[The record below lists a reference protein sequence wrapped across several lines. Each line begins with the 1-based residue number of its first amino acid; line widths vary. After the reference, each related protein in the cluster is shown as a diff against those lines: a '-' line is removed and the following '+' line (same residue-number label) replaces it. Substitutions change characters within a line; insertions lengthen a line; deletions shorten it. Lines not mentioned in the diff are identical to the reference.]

1 VPDRKREGSH
11 PDHPGSR
18 GERANLD
25 VPLAAL
31 LSVSPQRKAQVLDEI
46 AHGSIPRP
54 LYYVL
59 LLASGGIAA
68 FGLLANSAA
77 VVIGAMLVSPLMAPI
92 FGMALALSRGDLRLL
107 RHAAI
112 AEFAGV
118 LLIVGF
124 ACLLGLLPFALE
136 VTPEMLARTKP
147 NLLDLIIATLAGLA
161 GGLALVDERTS
172 PALPGVAIATSL
184 TPPLSTCGLSL
195 AFGAFEG
202 AWGAFLLF
210 FANFLAILAVSAAI
224 FILSGF
230 VSRVELGSRT
240 DFLKR
245 FSAAGIGL
253 LAVAAIL
260 TRQLMIMIDDW
271 RLRQSIVATIEHVLT
286 DAPGARLARINYEQT
301 PQGPVN
307 VLATVN
313 TSRSFTPQAVK
324 DMQEAVAEAVGREVN
339 LFVRCAITHDV
350 AAAGS
355 ANLLPTVNLNGHFIN
370 ASVTPDVRITETA
383 EQVLREL
390 VSIRRNFELH
400 DVELIHLSTGPV
412 IVATV
417 SGARPPAPTQ
427 VQFAQDRIRER
438 LGDSTAILLVRS
450 TTTTD
455 ITGKGRVLLG
465 SALFGPL
472 TPEDRSLQ
480 QVLESRGK
488 TELEQIANTF
498 VNGIDAAKD
507 SAAWKVRAEVV
518 STRPLQP
525 ADVGRVESVLAAVAG
540 TPLTLSVL
548 NPDGLIVRREGYTTV
563 QRVVEEA
570 FAHTLAASGNARKRR
585 DGTSSDSRE

>member
-1 VPDRKREGSH
+1 MKSGESGLDR
-11 PDHPGSR
+11 PVLN
-18 GERANLD
+18 GECANLD

-46 AHGSIPRP
+46 THGSILRP

-92 FGMALALSRGDLRLL
+92 FGMALALSRGNLRLL

-112 AEFAGV
+112 AEFGGV
-118 LLIVGF
+118 LLIAGF
-124 ACLLGLLPFALE
+124 AYLLGLLPSALD

-147 NLLDLIIATLAGLA
+147 NVLDLIVATLAGLA
-161 GGLALVDERTS
+161 GGLALIDERTS

-184 TPPLSTCGLSL
+184 TPPVATCGLSL

-210 FANFLAILAVSAAI
+210 FANFLAILAVSATI

-230 VSRVELGSRT
+230 VTRAELGTRT
-240 DFLKR
+240 DVLKR

-260 TRQLMIMIDDW
+260 TRQLVVMMDDW
-271 RLRQSIVATIEHVLT
+271 QLRQSIVATIQHVLA
-286 DAPGARLARINYEQT
+286 DVPGARLARINYEQAR
-301 PQGPVN
+301 QGPVN

-313 TSRSFTPQAVK
+313 TPRSFSPQAVNN
-324 DMQEAVAEAVGREVN
+324 MQQAVAKAVEREVN

-355 ANLLPTVNLNGHFIN
+355 ANLLPTVDLNGRFID
-370 ASVTPDVRITETA
+370 ASVTPRVRQTETA
-383 EQVLREL
+383 EQILREL
-390 VSIRRNFELH
+390 VSRGRTFELE
-400 DVELIHLSTGPV
+400 DVELLHLPSGPV

-417 SGARPPAPTQ
+417 SGAHPPVPSQ
-427 VQFAQDRIRER
+427 VQYAQDRIREQ
-438 LGDSTAILLVRS
+438 LGDPAATLLVRA

-455 ITGKGRVLLG
+455 ISGKGRVLLG
-465 SALFGPL
+465 DAQFGSLVPADL
-472 TPEDRSLQ
+472 TIQKELGA
-480 QVLESRGK
+480 RGK
-488 TELEQIANTF
+488 TELERITNTF
-498 VNGIDAAKD
+498 VNGIDVAKKG
-507 SAAWKVRAEVV
+507 AAWEVRAEVV
-518 STRPLQP
+518 SARPLQP
-525 ADVGRVESVLAAVAG
+525 ADVGRVERVLAGVAG

-548 NPDGLIVRREGYTTV
+548 NPDGLIVRSAAFTTV
-563 QRVVEEA
+563 QRVVEET
-570 FAHTLAASGNARKRR
+570 FARELTKAGITRQSGA
-585 DGTSSDSRE
+585 GTSSGGRH

>member
-1 VPDRKREGSH
+1 MKREPDGSP
-11 PDHPGSR
+11 PDLVDV
-18 GERANLD
+18 N
-25 VPLAAL
+25 VPLVAL
-31 LSVSPQRKAQVLDEI
+31 LAVSPARKAQVLDEI
-46 AHGSIPRP
+46 SHGSVPRP

-59 LLASGGIAA
+59 LLASAGIAA

-92 FGMALALSRGDLRLL
+92 FGIAVALARGDLRLL

-112 AEFAGV
+112 AEFGGV
-118 LLIVGF
+118 LLIIGF

-147 NLLDLIIATLAGLA
+147 NVLDLIIATLAGLA

-184 TPPLSTCGLSL
+184 TPPLATCGLSL

-224 FILSGF
+224 FIFSGF
-230 VSRVELGSRT
+230 VTRAELGTRA
-240 DFLKR
+240 DVLKR

-260 TRQLMIMIDDW
+260 TRQLVVMIEDW
-271 RLRQSIVATIEHVLT
+271 RLRQSIVITIEHALA
-286 DAPGARLARINYEQT
+286 DDPGARLAGVVYEQT
-301 PQGPVN
+301 APGSVN

-313 TSRSFTPQAVK
+313 TPRSFTPQAVK
-324 DMQEAVAEAVGREVN
+324 DMQQAVAEAVGREVS

-355 ANLLPTVNLNGHFIN
+355 ANLLPALDLNGHFID
-370 ASVTPDVRITETA
+370 ASITPGVRMTETA

-390 VSIRRNFELH
+390 VSRRKNFELR
-400 DVELIHLSTGPV
+400 DVELVHLPSGPV

-417 SGARPPAPTQ
+417 SGARPPVPVQ
-427 VQFAQDRIRER
+427 VRFAENAIRER
-438 LGDSTAILLVRS
+438 LGDPTATLLVRA

-455 ITGKGRVLLG
+455 ITAKGRVLLG
-465 SALFGPL
+465 EAQFGML
-472 TPEDRSLQ
+472 TPADRSVQ
-480 QVLESRGK
+480 QQLEARGK
-488 TELEQIANTF
+488 TELERIANTF
-498 VNGIDAAKD
+498 VNGVDAARQGEG
-507 SAAWKVRAEVV
+507 WQVRAEIVGAR
-518 STRPLQP
+518 TLQP
-525 ADVGRVESVLAAVAG
+525 SDVGRVERTLTAAAG
-540 TPLTLSVL
+540 TPVTLSVL
-548 NPDGLIVRREGYTTV
+548 STDGLIVRRDGYTTV
-563 QRVVEEA
+563 QRVVEESSNRQ
-570 FAHTLAASGNARKRR
+570 LAGQGAGGQA
-585 DGTSSDSRE
+585 GAATTSTGGD